1 MAALRHPVS
10 RIVLLTLVSALAAAA
25 QDDDKPFDCHI
36 TLDKINY
43 DLTSLAGEHT
53 ISRSR
58 SLPPS
63 TIEDKVTFNLC
74 EDLTR
79 KSDVPE
85 DEQVR
90 SCQLITFGIKLMFRP
105 DSVPLAHEHVSSGR
119 AGKGTRKHMSSRL
132 FRSQTRLRVQ

>member
-10 RIVLLTLVSALAAAA
+10 RVVLLTLVSALAAAA

-53 ISRSR
+53 VSREHQ
-58 SLPPS
+58 LPPS

-74 EDLTR
+74 ADLTR
-79 KSDVPE
+79 KSEVP
-85 DEQVR
+85 DADQVR
-90 SCQLITFGIKLMFRP
+90 PCEPGGSGQQA
-105 DSVPLAHEHVSSGR
+105 AH
-119 AGKGTRKHMSSRL
+119 
-132 FRSQTRLRVQ
+132 

>member
-10 RIVLLTLVSALAAAA
+10 RIVLLTLVSALVAAA

-53 ISRSR
+53 ISRER

-90 SCQLITFGIKLMFRP
+90 PCQLVIVWKQAN
-105 DSVPLAHEHVSSGR
+105 V
-119 AGKGTRKHMSSRL
+119 
-132 FRSQTRLRVQ
+132 

>member
-1 MAALRHPVS
+1 MAALRHPVT
-10 RIVLLTLVSALAAAA
+10 RIVLLTLVSALAAAAA

-90 SCQLITFGIKLMFRP
+90 PCQLVIVWKQAN
-105 DSVPLAHEHVSSGR
+105 V
-119 AGKGTRKHMSSRL
+119 
-132 FRSQTRLRVQ
+132 